1 MKFAI
6 KLKVSLL
13 SIFYAYN
20 LLHNNN
26 NNNYNVHLEI
36 TNAYDGRH
44 RNDKQGV

>member
-6 KLKVSLL
+6 KLKVFFTVYILRLQLTSL
-13 SIFYAYN
+13 
-20 LLHNNN
+20 N

-44 RNDKQGV
+44 RNKQGV

>member
-6 KLKVSLL
+6 KLKVFFTVYILRH
-13 SIFYAYN
+13 N

-26 NNNYNVHLEI
+26 NNTYNVHLEI

-44 RNDKQGV
+44 RNKQGV